1 MKDFLEMNDKMLS
14 TEEINANH
22 ISYHHNLKLVNLAGS
37 LTKNDQK
44 RKFYNTAKSQI

>member
-1 MKDFLEMNDKMLS
+1 MKDFLKMNDKMLF

-22 ISYHHNLKLVNLAGS
+22 VRHHHNMKLVNLAGS

-44 RKFYNTAKSQI
+44 RKSYNTAKFQI